1 MWTTL
6 IRIHLLEEEFLN
18 LLRFAAAAS
27 AGALLAACSGQG
39 GGLPGQGIASNS
51 SVNANVAGRATTPAE
66 QHGWIPRFAV
76 MTPKNVDM
84 SQLDAMRAAGK
95 ALPFYTGSV
104 KSPLDGNTYNYQ
116 IVGSDPTKSTGTTK
130 VTYVPIVVRIHFSD
144 GTVLDPTQPG
154 CNDSVS
160 VEDRFFKGPN
170 FENTPLKSNG
180 IDVGTTQIND
190 AFQRAEFWTILK
202 SKNYHTMLTTTK
214 KPVLIDYTA
223 PSGSTTDNGVC
234 TDQKKASHRIG
245 EIDINSYDNEME
257 ALAAK
262 YAKPNEVPIVLSYN
276 TFETEGG
283 CCVLGYHDAFGVKGG
298 VQTYAVGA
306 YNDPGIF
313 SVPIED
319 IHAWTHEIG
328 ELINDPFV
336 NNGTP
341 AWGHVGQVG
350 GCQNNFEVGD
360 PLTGTP
366 FDVTYKKFA
375 YHPQELAFFSWF
387 YRTKSTGTGG
397 EFSFEGTFTSSQG
410 ACNG

>member
-1 MWTTL
+1 
-6 IRIHLLEEEFLN
+6 LEDEFLN
-18 LLRFAAAAS
+18 LLRISAATA

-39 GGLPGQGIASNS
+39 GALPTQSASGS
-51 SVNANVAGRATTPAE
+51 ALSQVAGRMQTPAQE
-66 QHGWIPRFAV
+66 HGWNPHFAV
-76 MTPKNVDM
+76 MQPRNVDFA
-84 SQLDAMRAAGK
+84 SLQEQAKSNK

-104 KSPLDGNTYNYQ
+104 KSPLDGRTYNYQ
-116 IVGSDPTKSTGTTK
+116 IVGSDPTTSTGTTK
-130 VTYVPIVVRIHFSD
+130 IQYVPIVVRIHFSD

-154 CNDSVS
+154 CNDTVS
-160 VEDRFFKGPN
+160 VQNRFFEGPN
-170 FENTPLKSNG
+170 FEKTALKSNG
-180 IDVGTTQIND
+180 VNMGKTQIND

-202 SKNYHTMLTTTK
+202 SKKYHTVLSAAK
-214 KPVLIDYTA
+214 KPIIVDFTA
-223 PSGSTTDNGVC
+223 PSGSQTVGGVC
-234 TDQKKASHRIG
+234 SDSKTVSHRIG
-245 EIDINSYDNEME
+245 EIDINSYDNEMVS
-257 ALAAK
+257 LASK
-262 YAKPNEVPIVLSYN
+262 YAKPNQVPIVLSYN

-283 CCVLGYHDAFGVKGG
+283 GCCVLGYHDAFGTSKGT
-298 VQTYAVGA
+298 QTYAVGA

-366 FDVTYKKFA
+366 FNVTYKGFA

-387 YRTKSTGTGG
+387 YRTDSTGTGG
-397 EFSFEGTFTSSQG
+397 KFSFEGSFTSSQG
-410 ACNG
+410 ACH

>member
-1 MWTTL
+1 
-6 IRIHLLEEEFLN
+6 LEEEFLN

-39 GGLPGQGIASNS
+39 GGLPGQGS
-51 SVNANVAGRATTPAE
+51 SANANVAGHAGTIAE
-66 QHGWIPRFAV
+66 QHGWVPRFAV
-76 MTPKNVDM
+76 MSPKNVDM
-84 SQLDAMRAAGK
+84 SKIEGLRDANK
-95 ALPFYTGSV
+95 SLPFFSGSV
-104 KSPLDGNTYNYQ
+104 KSQLDGNTYNYQ
-116 IVGSDPTKSTGTTK
+116 IVGADPAKSTGTTK
-130 VTYVPIVVRIHFSD
+130 LQYVPIVVRIHFSD

-154 CNDSVS
+154 CNDTVS
-160 VEDRFFKGPN
+160 VQDRFFKGPN
-170 FENTPLKSNG
+170 FEKTALTSNG
-180 IDVGTTQIND
+180 VNVGKTQIND
-190 AFQRAEFWTILK
+190 AFQRAEFWTTLK
-202 SKNYHTMLTTTK
+202 SKNYHLILTAAK
-214 KPVLIDYTA
+214 KPIIIDYTA
-223 PSGSTTDNGVC
+223 PSGSATDTGVC
-234 TDQKKASHRIG
+234 ADQKKVSHRIG

-257 ALAAK
+257 TLAAK
-262 YAKPNEVPIVLSYN
+262 YATPNQVPIVLSYN

-283 CCVLGYHDAFGVKGG
+283 CCVLGYHSAFGTSKG

-306 YNDPGIF
+306 YNDSGIF

-319 IHAWTHEIG
+319 IHAWTHELG

-366 FDVTYKKFA
+366 FDVTYKGFA

-397 EFSFEGTFTSSQG
+397 EFSFDGTFTSSQG
-410 ACNG
+410 AC